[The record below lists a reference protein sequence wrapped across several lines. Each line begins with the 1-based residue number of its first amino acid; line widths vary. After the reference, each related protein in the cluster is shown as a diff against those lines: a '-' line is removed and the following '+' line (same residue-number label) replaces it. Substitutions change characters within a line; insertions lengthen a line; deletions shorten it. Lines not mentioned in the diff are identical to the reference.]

1 MLSALESMGSQAI
14 SFNPV
19 PPTSIAKHLNQIA
32 AQRSLNIDSAAISS
46 IAQTA
51 DGDLRNAVLTLQ
63 VMCMGKAY
71 AGAASSKAP
80 GKSRAKKG
88 AGSKRDRAGSAAAA
102 QQTAAALAAAQR
114 DMGLNLF
121 HFLGKVLYNKR
132 EEEEDTAAGSPA
144 GSKSRKT
151 SKAAAASAAAGRA
164 AALQAAALKPLKQQY
179 MRPPLRYD
187 PEGIMQQSGMDAL
200 PVASFL
206 HENYTEFIEQ
216 DAMDDVAQA
225 AAYISDA
232 AFLASHRNT
241 AAASSSAWDA
251 EEGVASTLT
260 DAAAG
265 STAVRGLLYANA
277 HPAPRKW
284 MPLRSPLLNQV
295 HKATSS
301 NLGVLQGTVST
312 AAAMAISSSCW
323 TSLEAYASGV
333 LVYLRVLTRSPAYS
347 SYQVLLPPR
356 WSHVWNGSIRETQ
369 QHAGAQQASRA
380 AWQQEQPAEAE
391 GMDDEDEIVED

>member
-1 MLSALESMGSQAI
+1 MGSQAI

-32 AQRSLNIDSAAISS
+32 AQRGLNIDSAAISS
-46 IAQTA
+46 IAQMA

-63 VMCMGKAY
+63 VTCMGKAY
-71 AGAASSKAP
+71 AAAASSKAP

-114 DMGLNLF
+114 DIGLNLF

-132 EEEEDTAAGSPA
+132 EEEEDTAAGSTA

-151 SKAAAASAAAGRA
+151 SKAASAAAGRA

-187 PEGIMQQSGMDAL
+187 PEGILQQSGMDAM

-216 DAMDDVAQA
+216 DAMEDVAEA
-225 AAYISDA
+225 AAYLSDA
-232 AFLASHRNT
+232 AFLTSHRNT

-295 HKATSS
+295 HKAASS
-301 NLGVLQGTVST
+301 NLAVLQSTVST

-333 LVYLRVLTRSPAYS
+333 LVYLRVLTRSPAYN

-369 QHAGAQQASRA
+369 QHAGAQQGSRA

-391 GMDDEDEIVED
+391 GMDEEDEIVED